1 MKIFVTGAD
10 GFIGSHLVE
19 ELVRQNH
26 EVTAFALYNFRNS
39 NGWLDNLDKSVLNN
53 LEIVT
58 GDIRDEEIINQNTK
72 KKEII
77 FHLAALIGI
86 PYSYKA
92 VRSYIDTNISGTYN
106 VLNSAKKN
114 NVSKTIVTSTSE
126 VYGTAQTIPIKESHP
141 LNAQSPYAASK
152 IAADQIAMSFFNS
165 YNVPVTILRPFNT
178 FGPRQSARAILPT
191 IISQLLNN
199 KKLTFIIS
207 QNLDKI

>member
-1 MKIFVTGAD
+1 MKQ
-10 GFIGSHLVE
+10 L
-19 ELVRQNH
+19 L
-26 EVTAFALYNFRNS
+26 
-39 NGWLDNLDKSVLNN
+39 LDNILKN

-58 GDIRDEEIINQNTK
+58 GDIRDDEIINQSTK

-114 NVSKTIVTSTSE
+114 NVSKIIVTSTSE
-126 VYGTAQTIPIKESHP
+126 VYGTAQAIPIKESHP

-199 KKLTFIIS
+199 KKYINTKLKNS
-207 QNLDKI
+207 EQYVKNSKKYKN